1 MKNIFIL
8 VISLFILA
16 SCGNENSDSNTD
28 NSTKQETKTTQET
41 VAPDGEHIVSTYT
54 NGNPKITR
62 TYKVDGEKRTAV
74 YEKENYEDGNLL
86 KEGGLKNGKRD
97 GEWKS
102 FRRDGILWS
111 EGFYVDGVRNGTT
124 ITYHPNGKKYYEGH
138 YTNGSKSGNWKFYDR
153 DGNMV
158 KEESYDK
165 K

>member
-8 VISLFILA
+8 VISLLVLS
-16 SCGNENSDSNTD
+16 SCGSDTANNDSDKSTNEDKVVIENA
-28 NSTKQETKTTQET
+28 K
-41 VAPDGEHIVSTYT
+41 PDGDQVVSTYT

-62 TYKVDGEKRTAV
+62 TFKVEGEKRTAV

-111 EGFYVDGVRNGTT
+111 EGYYVDGVRNGTT

-158 KEESYDK
+158 KEENYDK